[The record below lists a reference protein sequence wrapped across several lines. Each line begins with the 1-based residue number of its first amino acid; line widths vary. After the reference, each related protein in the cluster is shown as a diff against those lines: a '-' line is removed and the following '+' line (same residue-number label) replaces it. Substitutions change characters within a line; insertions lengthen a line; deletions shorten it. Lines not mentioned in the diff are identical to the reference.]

1 MAKISVT
8 LWDPR
13 RETDGARPKIH
24 EEPHVTDTNGKT
36 KSRLR
41 DRRKRKES
49 QDMVDANVEKL
60 PGEVH
65 VSKVNWKG
73 RRERGIDAY

>member
-1 MAKISVT
+1 MARIGMY
-8 LWDPR
+8 LDPR
-13 RETDGARPKIH
+13 RDTDGARITII
-24 EEPHVTDTNGKT
+24 EEPHVTDTKGKT

-41 DRRKRKES
+41 DKRKRKEQ
-49 QDMVDANVEKL
+49 QDMVDANVEKS
-60 PGEVH
+60 PGEVF

>member
-1 MAKISVT
+1 MAKISMY
-8 LWDPR
+8 LDPR
-13 RETDGARPKIH
+13 RDSDENRMKII
-24 EEPHVTDTNGKT
+24 EEPFVNDTPGKT

-41 DRRKRKES
+41 DSRKRKES
-49 QDMVDANVEKL
+49 QDMVDADVEKS

-73 RRERGIDAY
+73 RRERGIDPY

>member
-1 MAKISVT
+1 MARISMY
-8 LWDPR
+8 LDPR
-13 RETDGARPKIH
+13 RDNDGPRIRII
-24 EEPHVTDTNGKT
+24 EEPHVTDTPGKT

-41 DRRKRKES
+41 DQRKRKES
-49 QDMVDANVEKL
+49 QDMVDANVEKS

-73 RRERGIDAY
+73 RRERGIDPY